1 MKFFYNVFEDKKLIG
16 KYTAEQAAQMLG
28 CQPATVRDYANTGQ
42 LLKCKYKFVRVDTPE
57 KRVTPRLE
65 HDLAGW
71 DELRMKVINSG
82 YDLSRIQITKNT
94 EAEE

>member
-42 LLKCKYKFVRVDTPE
+42 LLKYKYKFVRVDTPE
-57 KRVTPRLE
+57 KRVTSRLE

-71 DELRMKVINSG
+71 DELRSTIIDSG
-82 YDLSRIQITKNT
+82 YDLSRIKLTVPK
-94 EAEE
+94 ED

>member
-16 KYTAEQAAQMLG
+16 KYTAKEAAQMLG

-42 LLKCKYKFVRVDTPE
+42 LLKYKYKFVRVDTPE
-57 KRVTPRLE
+57 KRAASRLE
-65 HDLAGW
+65 QDLAGW

-82 YDLSRIQITKNT
+82 YDLSRIKLTVSK
-94 EAEE
+94 